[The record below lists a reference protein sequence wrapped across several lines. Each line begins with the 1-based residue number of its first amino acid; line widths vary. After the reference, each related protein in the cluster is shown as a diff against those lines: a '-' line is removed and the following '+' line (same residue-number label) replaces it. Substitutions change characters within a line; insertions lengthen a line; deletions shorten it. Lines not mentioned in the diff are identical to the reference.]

1 MDNQEMQF
9 ADPAWRPP
17 HERESNETVPNQPLY
32 VPQPINKSS
41 DNQMQWEAAST
52 QQPYMDTP
60 YAGYEDYQVSP
71 LQSNPPPY
79 VRSQQRKHRNPFI
92 WLIAA
97 FIIIT
102 VMGSGLRPTFTSLRM
117 SHDIPPYHM
126 HDEPYNQ
133 PQQIPVGDHPT
144 IVINNPYGSVHIYTG
159 GPADQVTVQTN
170 QEERGDVPPL
180 ISQSDNGT
188 LTISVD
194 SSGDA
199 AQVDLNVIVANEAN
213 LTVQTN
219 DGDIEVDNVSGQ
231 LSLTS
236 DSGTI
241 TASQVTLE
249 GTSTLRNN
257 SGSISFDGAI
267 APNSTSHFQTSSGSI
282 DVTLPPDASFHA
294 DVTTNSDSFNSD
306 FPEMRIQA
314 PDVHQT
320 HGNVGNDP
328 HTTVTIITDS
338 GSIDL
343 RKGS

>member
-41 DNQMQWEAAST
+41 DNQMQWEVAST

-60 YAGYEDYQVSP
+60 YAGYKDYQVSP

-117 SHDIPPYHM
+117 SHDIPSYHM
-126 HDEPYNQ
+126 HGESYNQ
-133 PQQIPVGDHPT
+133 PQQFPVGDHPT
-144 IVINNPYGSVHIYTG
+144 IVINNPYGFVHVQAG
-159 GPADQVTVQTN
+159 GPANSVIVQTD
-170 QEERGDVPPL
+170 QEEHEGVAPL
-180 ISQSDNGT
+180 IQQTKDDM

-194 SSGDA
+194 SEGDA
-199 AQVDLNVIVANEAN
+199 PQVDLTVMVASEAN
-213 LTVQTN
+213 LTVQTR
-219 DGDIEVDNVSGQ
+219 DGDIEVDNVNGQ

-236 DSGTI
+236 YSGSI

-249 GTSTLRNN
+249 GTSTLQDN

-267 APNSTSHFQTSSGSI
+267 APNSTSLFQTSSGSI
-282 DVTLPPDASFHA
+282 DVTLPQDSSFHA
-294 DVTTNSDSFNSD
+294 DVITNSGPFSSD
-306 FPEMRIQA
+306 FPEVRIQA
-314 PDVHQT
+314 PDTDQAHA
-320 HGNVGNDP
+320 NVGNNP
-328 HTTVTIITDS
+328 RSTVTLTSES
-338 GSIDL
+338 GPIALHKVS
-343 RKGS
+343 